1 MKKKGI
7 SIIAGT
13 LLGLSSSIANALLI
27 DPSDDGSIYSNGNVS
42 DSAYLMASGSIQA
55 VVEFSLSGVGSSVSS
70 AQLSLN
76 PYGLP
81 LWDKTVDIFGFS
93 SNDGILTSSD
103 YNAGTLLGTLT
114 LRDDLTYGEDSFF
127 DVTGFINSVSSSY
140 VGFNLRTT
148 GTDVF
153 SSLEYNYGHSAQL
166 NVENVDVPEP
176 STLAIM
182 LLGLGGIFTTRFKKA
197 R

>member
-1 MKKKGI
+1 MNKKGI

-13 LLGLSSSIANALLI
+13 LLGLSSGAANALLI

-42 DSAYLMASGSIQA
+42 NSSYLMASGSTQA
-55 VVEFSLSGVGSSVSS
+55 VVEFSLSGVSSSVSS

-81 LWDKTVDIFGFS
+81 LWDKTVDIFGYS

-114 LRDDLTYGEDSFF
+114 LSDDLVYGEDSFF
-127 DVTGFINSVSSSY
+127 DVTSFINSVSSSY

-148 GTDVF
+148 GTDIF

-166 NVENVDVPEP
+166 SIENVAVPEP
-176 STLAIM
+176 SILAIM
-182 LLGLGGIFTTRFKKA
+182 LLGLGGIFASRSKKA
-197 R
+197 

>member
-1 MKKKGI
+1 MNKKGI
-7 SIIAGT
+7 SIIVGT
-13 LLGLSSSIANALLI
+13 LLGLSSGAANALLI
-27 DPSDDGSIYSNGNVS
+27 DPSDDGSIYSNGNVLNS
-42 DSAYLMASGSIQA
+42 SYLMASGSIQA
-55 VVEFSLSGVGSSVSS
+55 VVEFSLSGVSSSVSS

-81 LWDKTVDIFGFS
+81 LWDKTVDIFGYS

-114 LRDDLTYGEDSFF
+114 LSDDLVYGEDSFF
-127 DVTGFINSVSSSY
+127 DVTSFINSVSSSY

-148 GTDVF
+148 GTDIF

-166 NVENVDVPEP
+166 SIENVAVPEP
-176 STLAIM
+176 SILAIM
-182 LLGLGGIFTTRFKKA
+182 LLGLGGIFVGRSKKA
-197 R
+197 

>member
-1 MKKKGI
+1 MKRKDI
-7 SIIAGT
+7 SIVAGT
-13 LLGLSSSIANALLI
+13 LLGLSSGVANALLI

-42 DSAYLMASGSIQA
+42 NSAYLMASGSIQA
-55 VVEFSLSGVGSSVSS
+55 VVEFSLNGVSSSVSN
-70 AQLSLN
+70 AQLSIN

-81 LWDKTVDIFGFS
+81 LWDKTVDIFGYS

-127 DVTGFINSVSSSY
+127 DVTSFINSVSSNY

-166 NVENVDVPEP
+166 SIENVDVPEP

-182 LLGLGGIFTTRFKKA
+182 LLGLGGIIATRSRNA
-197 R
+197 

>member
-182 LLGLGGIFTTRFKKA
+182 LLGLGGI
-197 R
+197 

>member
-1 MKKKGI
+1 
-7 SIIAGT
+7 
-13 LLGLSSSIANALLI
+13 
-27 DPSDDGSIYSNGNVS
+27 
-42 DSAYLMASGSIQA
+42 
-55 VVEFSLSGVGSSVSS
+55 
-70 AQLSLN
+70 
-76 PYGLP
+76 LP

>member
-197 R
+197 

>member
-93 SNDGILTSSD
+93 SNNGILTSSD